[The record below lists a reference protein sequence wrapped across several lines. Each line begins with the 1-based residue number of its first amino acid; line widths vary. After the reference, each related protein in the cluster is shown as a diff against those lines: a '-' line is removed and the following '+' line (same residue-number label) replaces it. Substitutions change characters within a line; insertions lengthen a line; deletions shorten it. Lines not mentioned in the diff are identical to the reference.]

1 MDESQ
6 TPKSQVHPVS
16 SAGQPDHLGCVLEGE
31 AALRSR
37 IAELEAQLQQQQVA
51 LQQAQATQQTRE
63 QLQGLLDDVDAAIA
77 QIRHFADGRWHYVYC
92 STGYAHIFGYSAQEF
107 IAQPDLWQEQVHP
120 DDRAIAQTIFANIL
134 AVHPDT
140 PPSQRT
146 FAVEYRFIHK
156 TAGLRWISTRF
167 RVQPPV
173 PSADGQTS
181 QIVNVLSFDITDR
194 KQANLALQKQEAVLR
209 AALDLN
215 HIGLWDWNLETGQVT
230 WNDNHFRLLGLTPNH
245 QQPTYDLW
253 RQSIH
258 PDDVDYAER
267 MAELALTKDQDCR
280 AEYRVIW
287 PDGSVRWMLALA
299 RGRYDAHQVPI
310 QMIGVLMDITSR
322 KQAEAALRL
331 SEAQLASILDIAADA
346 IISVDHCWRIILFNQ
361 SAERIFGYSSAEVM
375 GQSIALLL
383 PPDFLE
389 PDFEADREFSRKT
402 DRETDCET
410 DCETDWE
417 SRLLRSPYPRS
428 PLHPKPQRWN
438 NRFLGEV
445 RARRKDGSEF
455 LAEASVSRSGQG
467 QEVVFTTILRDISD
481 RKRIE
486 ADRLR
491 AQASLHQQFAR
502 ERALNRVMQAIR
514 NSLDLEDIFATATRE
529 VAFLLAV
536 NGAWV
541 SRYDAQRRV
550 WVDVASYSHSPNF
563 RAPGL
568 EIPDDNNPVAAQL
581 KRLEVV
587 QLDRTDDLSAVD
599 PTYPAEGEPSQ
610 GHWLLMPLR
619 VEGMVWGALG
629 LACSNHSK
637 TWREDELTL
646 VRLVADQMAIA
657 IQQSHLYQTAQA
669 ELAERR
675 RVEADLQRLNRELE
689 QRVRERT
696 AQLQISLSTA
706 QMGIWECDMATGT
719 QTWSPENYAILGYCT
734 DADGRVLDFHG
745 NEISPRPVH
754 QSFYDRVHPDDQD
767 LLEKTERESL
777 QTHTPYD
784 LEYRVVWLDGS
795 THWLYE
801 RGTYLFDD
809 AGVAI
814 KLIGVTMDV
823 THLKQTE
830 AALRQSEQM
839 FRQLFENAPIGI
851 LLLSPE
857 TGRILRANQ
866 RFCQMLGYTA
876 EEMTRFTPADI
887 THPADWNLSAPLL
900 EQAMCETSH
909 PNSPQEVPHFRIEKR
924 LIHKD
929 GHILWVEL
937 TACFVRNDLSR
948 LGYGVAMVQEI
959 GDRRQADAQIR
970 TSLQE
975 KEVLLKEI
983 HHRVKNNLQ
992 VISSLLRMQARRLD
1006 DRTTAMLLLESQN
1019 RVQSMAIIHE
1029 QLYQSANFSQ
1039 IDLDDYIR
1047 TLVANL
1053 FQTYGVNPKHIVP
1066 AIATHGLSLNLNT
1079 AIPCGLIINELVS
1092 NALKYAFPEG
1102 RSGNITICVEIQPP
1116 ADGTTSRLG
1125 KLTVSDN
1132 GVGIPPDLD
1141 WQHTNSLGMVI
1152 VRSLV
1157 AQLQG
1162 DLELQRELG
1171 TAFIIRF
1178 PITNLPA

>member
-1 MDESQ
+1 MDESPAPQ
-6 TPKSQVHPVS
+6 SQIPPVS
-16 SAGQPDHLGCVLEGE
+16 SAAQAGDLGWVPEGE

-37 IAELEAQLQQQQVA
+37 IAELEAQLQQQQDA
-51 LQQAQATQQTRE
+51 LQQAQAAQQIRE
-63 QLQGLLDDVDAAIA
+63 QLQGLLDGVDAAIA
-77 QIRHFADGRWHYVYC
+77 QIQHFADGRWHYTYC
-92 STGYAHIFGYSAQEF
+92 SAGYAHIFGYSAQEF
-107 IAQPDLWQEQVHP
+107 IAQPGLWREQVHP

-146 FAVEYRFIHK
+146 FAVEYRFTHK

-167 RVQPPV
+167 RVQPPI

-194 KQANLALQKQEAVLR
+194 KQVDLALQHQEAVLR

-230 WNDNHFRLLGLTPNH
+230 WNDNHFRLLGLTPN
-245 QQPTYDLW
+245 QQQSSYDLW
-253 RQSIH
+253 RQSVH

-267 MAELALTKDQDCR
+267 MAELALTQQQDCR

-287 PDGSVRWMLALA
+287 PDGTVRWMLALA
-299 RGRYDAHQVPI
+299 RGRYDAHHVPI
-310 QMIGVLMDITSR
+310 QMIGVLMDITAR
-322 KQAEAALRL
+322 KQAEESLRL
-331 SEAQLASILDIAADA
+331 SEARLAGILDIAADA
-346 IISVDHCWRIILFNQ
+346 IISVDQSQRIILFNQ
-361 SAERIFGYSSAEVM
+361 SAERIFGYDSAEVI
-375 GQSIALLL
+375 GQSIDRLL
-383 PPDFLE
+383 PQDF
-389 PDFEADREFSRKT
+389 FET
-402 DRETDCET
+402 NRETVR
-410 DCETDWE
+410 E
-417 SRLLRSPYPRS
+417 STPLRSPHQRS
-428 PLHPKPQRWN
+428 PLHSEPQRWN
-438 NRFLGEV
+438 NRLLGEV

-455 LAEASVSRSGQG
+455 PAEASVSRLVQG
-467 QEVVFTTILRDISD
+467 GEVVFTAILRDISD

-486 ADRLR
+486 ADRLQ

-514 NSLDLEDIFATATRE
+514 NSLDLQDIFATATRE

-536 NGAWV
+536 NGVWV
-541 SRYDAQRRV
+541 SRYDSQRGV
-550 WVDVASYSHSPNF
+550 WVDVASYAHNANF
-563 RAPGL
+563 RPPGL
-568 EIPDDNNPVAAQL
+568 EIPDDNNPIAARL
-581 KRLEVV
+581 KRLEIV
-587 QLDRTDDLSAVD
+587 QIDRSEDLTLVD
-599 PTYPAEGEPSQ
+599 PAYPAKDEATAAV
-610 GHWLLMPLR
+610 WLLVPLR
-619 VEGMVWGALG
+619 VEGIVWGALG
-629 LACSNHSK
+629 LSSNRHIK
-637 TWREDELTL
+637 AWREDEVALI
-646 VRLVADQMAIA
+646 RLVADQMAIA
-657 IQQSHLYQTAQA
+657 IQQSHLYETAQA
-669 ELAERR
+669 ELAERQ
-675 RVEADLQRLNRELE
+675 RVEADLQRLNQDLE

-706 QMGIWECDMATGT
+706 QMGIWERDMATGA
-719 QTWSPENYAILGYCT
+719 QTWSPENYAVLGYCT
-734 DADGRVLDFHG
+734 DADGRVLDSRG

-754 QSFYDRVHPDDQD
+754 QSFYDRVHPDDR
-767 LLEKTERESL
+767 ERLDKIEYDCL

-809 AGVAI
+809 AGVAV

-830 AALRQSEQM
+830 AALRQSEEM

-857 TGRILRANQ
+857 TGHILRANQ
-866 RFCQMLGYTA
+866 RFCKMLGYTP

-887 THPADWNLSAPLL
+887 TYPADWNLSAPLL
-900 EQAMCETSH
+900 EQAMRETSR
-909 PNSPQEVPHFRIEKR
+909 PSSPQEVPHFRIETR

-929 GHILWVEL
+929 GQILWVEL

-959 GDRRQADAQIR
+959 GDRKQADAQIR

-1006 DRTTAMLLLESQN
+1006 DRTTATLLLESQN

-1039 IDLDDYIR
+1039 IDLDNYIR

-1053 FQTYGVNPKHIVP
+1053 FQTYGVSQQHIVP

-1079 AIPCGLIINELVS
+1079 AIPCGMIINELVS

-1125 KLTVSDN
+1125 KLTVSDD
-1132 GVGIPPDLD
+1132 GVGMPPDLD
-1141 WQHTNSLGMVI
+1141 WQHSNSLGLVI

-1162 DLELQRELG
+1162 DLELQHEFG

-1178 PITNLPA
+1178 PIANLPA

>member
-6 TPKSQVHPVS
+6 APKSQLPLVS
-16 SAGQPDHLGCVLEGE
+16 SAAQAGDLDWVPEGE

-37 IAELEAQLQQQQVA
+37 IAELEAQLQQQQAA
-51 LQQAQATQQTRE
+51 LQQAQAAQQIGE
-63 QLQGLLDDVDAAIA
+63 QLQGLLDGVDAAIA
-77 QIRHFADGRWHYVYC
+77 QIRHFADGRWYYTYC
-92 STGYAHIFGYSAQEF
+92 SAGYAYIFGYSAQEF
-107 IAQPDLWQEQVHP
+107 IAQPGLWHEQVHP

-134 AVHPDT
+134 AVHADT
-140 PPSQRT
+140 PSSQRT
-146 FAVEYRFIHK
+146 FAVEYRFTHK
-156 TAGLRWISTRF
+156 TTGLRWISTRF
-167 RVQPPV
+167 RVEKPTK
-173 PSADGQTS
+173 SADGQTS
-181 QIVNVLSFDITDR
+181 WIVNTLNIDITDR
-194 KQANLALQKQEAVLR
+194 KQAELALQEQESLLR
-209 AALDLN
+209 LTLNLN
-215 HIGLWDWNLETGQVT
+215 HVGTWKWDLATGRLDWNE
-230 WNDNHFRLLGLTPNH
+230 NHFRLLGLSPTDVE
-245 QQPTYDLW
+245 PTYEHW
-253 RQSIH
+253 QQAVH
-258 PDDVDYAER
+258 PDDLSWVEENVQAALIQQTDY
-267 MAELALTKDQDCR
+267 R
-280 AEYRVIW
+280 AEYRIIL
-287 PDGSVRWMLALA
+287 PDGTTRWLLGLG
-299 RGRYDAHQVPI
+299 RGLHASSGTPTG
-310 QMIGVLMDITSR
+310 MIGIIMDITSR
-322 KQAEAALRL
+322 TQTEAALRL
-331 SEAQLASILDIAADA
+331 SEARLAGILDIAADA
-346 IISVDHCWRIILFNQ
+346 IILVDQSQRIILFNQ

-375 GQSIALLL
+375 GQSIDVLL
-383 PPDFLE
+383 PQDL
-389 PDFEADREFSRKT
+389 FET
-402 DRETDCET
+402 DREAIH
-410 DCETDWE
+410 E
-417 SRLLRSPYPRS
+417 STLLRSPHQRS
-428 PLHPKPQRWN
+428 PHQSEQPPQRG
-438 NRFLGEV
+438 NRLLGEV

-455 LAEASVSRSGQG
+455 PAEASVSRLVQG
-467 QEVVFTTILRDISD
+467 GEVVFTAILRDISD

-486 ADRLR
+486 ADRLQ

-514 NSLDLEDIFATATRE
+514 NSLDLQDVFATATRE

-536 NGAWV
+536 NGVWV
-541 SRYDAQRRV
+541 SRYDSQRGV
-550 WVDVASYSHSPNF
+550 WVDVASYAHSANF
-563 RAPGL
+563 RPPGL
-568 EIPDDNNPVAAQL
+568 EIPDDNNPIAARL
-581 KRLEVV
+581 KCLEIV
-587 QLDRTDDLSAVD
+587 QIDCSEDLTLVD
-599 PTYPAEGEPSQ
+599 PAYPAKGEATAAV
-610 GHWLLMPLR
+610 WLLVPLR
-619 VEGMVWGALG
+619 VEGIVWGALG
-629 LACSNHSK
+629 LSSNRHIK
-637 TWREDELTL
+637 AWREDEVAL

-675 RVEADLQRLNRELE
+675 RVEADLQRLNQDLE

-706 QMGIWECDMATGT
+706 QMGIWERDMATGA

-734 DADGRVLDFHG
+734 DADGRVLDSHG

-754 QSFYDRVHPDDQD
+754 QLFYDRVHPDDR
-767 LLEKTERESL
+767 ERLDKIEYDCL
-777 QTHTPYD
+777 QTHMPYD

-809 AGVAI
+809 AGVAV

-830 AALRQSEQM
+830 AALRQSEEM

-857 TGRILRANQ
+857 TGHILRANQ
-866 RFCQMLGYTA
+866 RFCQMLGYTP

-887 THPADWNLSAPLL
+887 TYPADWNLSAPLL
-900 EQAMCETSH
+900 EQAMRETSRLG
-909 PNSPQEVPHFRIEKR
+909 SPQEVPHFRIEKR

-929 GHILWVEL
+929 GQILWVEL

-959 GDRRQADAQIR
+959 GDRKQADAQIR

-1006 DRTTAMLLLESQN
+1006 DRTTATLLLESQN

-1029 QLYQSANFSQ
+1029 QLYQSANFSK
-1039 IDLDDYIR
+1039 IDLDNYIR
-1047 TLVANL
+1047 PLVANL
-1053 FQTYGVNPKHIVP
+1053 FQTYGVSQQHIVP
-1066 AIATHGLSLNLNT
+1066 AIATHGLSFNLNT

-1102 RSGNITICVEIQPP
+1102 QSGNITICVEIQPP
-1116 ADGTTSRLG
+1116 ADDSTTSHLG
-1125 KLTVSDN
+1125 TLTVSDN
-1132 GVGIPPDLD
+1132 GVGMPPDLD
-1141 WQHTNSLGMVI
+1141 WQHTNSLGLVI

-1162 DLELQRELG
+1162 DLELQRESG
-1171 TAFIIRF
+1171 TMFIIRF
-1178 PITNLPA
+1178 PIANPSA

>member
-16 SAGQPDHLGCVLEGE
+16 SAGQPGHLGWVLEGE

-37 IAELEAQLQQQQVA
+37 IAELEAQLQQQQIA
-51 LQQAQATQQTRE
+51 LQQAQAAQQTRE
-63 QLQGLLDDVDAAIA
+63 QLQGLLDGVDAAIA

-92 STGYAHIFGYSAQEF
+92 SAGYAHIFGYSAQDF
-107 IAQPDLWQEQVHP
+107 IAQPDLWQQQVHP
-120 DDRAIAQTIFANIL
+120 DDRAIAQTIFASIL
-134 AVHPDT
+134 AVDSDT
-140 PPSQRT
+140 PLSQRT
-146 FAVEYRFIHK
+146 FAVEYRFTHK
-156 TAGLRWISTRF
+156 TEGLRWISTRF

-173 PSADGQTS
+173 PSVDGQTS
-181 QIVNVLSFDITDR
+181 QVVNVLSFDITDR
-194 KQANLALQKQEAVLR
+194 KQANLALQKQEVVLR

-245 QQPTYDLW
+245 QQSTYDLW
-253 RQSIH
+253 RQSVH

-267 MAELALTKDQDCR
+267 MAELALTQHQDCR

-322 KQAEAALRL
+322 KQAEEAVRL
-331 SEAQLASILDIAADA
+331 SEARLAGILDIAADA
-346 IISVDHCWRIILFNQ
+346 IISVDQSQRIILFNQ
-361 SAERIFGYSSAEVM
+361 SAERIFGYGSAEVM
-375 GQSIALLL
+375 GQSIDLLL
-383 PPDFLE
+383 PQGF
-389 PDFEADREFSRKT
+389 FET
-402 DRETDCET
+402 DREAIH
-410 DCETDWE
+410 E
-417 SRLLRSPYPRS
+417 STSLRSPHQRS
-428 PLHPKPQRWN
+428 PLHSEPQRWN
-438 NRFLGEV
+438 NRLLGEV

-455 LAEASVSRSGQG
+455 PAEASVSKLVQG
-467 QEVVFTTILRDISD
+467 GEVVFTTILRDISD

-486 ADRLR
+486 ADRLQ

-529 VAFLLAV
+529 LASLLAV

-568 EIPDDNNPVAAQL
+568 EIPDDNNPVAARL
-581 KRLEVV
+581 KRLEMV
-587 QLDRTDDLSAVD
+587 QLDRTDGLSVVD
-599 PTYPAEGEPSQ
+599 PAYPVESDPVL

-619 VEGMVWGALG
+619 VEGLVWGALG
-629 LACSNHSK
+629 LACNRHSK
-637 TWREDELTL
+637 TWREDELAL

-669 ELAERR
+669 ELAERQ

-696 AQLQISLSTA
+696 AQLQISLSIA
-706 QMGIWECDMATGT
+706 QMGIWEHDIATGA
-719 QTWSPENYAILGYCT
+719 QTWSPENYAVLGYCT
-734 DADGRVLDFHG
+734 DADGRVLDSHG

-754 QSFYDRVHPDDQD
+754 QSFYERVHPNDQD
-767 LLEKTERESL
+767 LLETTERESL

-809 AGVAI
+809 AGIAV

-866 RFCQMLGYTA
+866 RFCQMLGYTV
-876 EEMTRFTPADI
+876 EEITRFTPADI

-900 EQAMCETSH
+900 EQAMRETSH
-909 PNSPQEVPHFRIEKR
+909 PKSPQEVPHFRIEKR

-929 GHILWVEL
+929 GHTLWVEL

-959 GDRRQADAQIR
+959 GDRKQADAQIR

-1039 IDLDDYIR
+1039 IDLDNYIR

-1066 AIATHGLSLNLNT
+1066 AIATHGFSLNLNT

-1102 RSGNITICVEIQPP
+1102 QSGNITICVEIQPP
-1116 ADGTTSRLG
+1116 DDGTTSCLG
-1125 KLTVSDN
+1125 TLTVSDD
-1132 GVGIPPDLD
+1132 GVGMPPDLD
-1141 WQHTNSLGMVI
+1141 WQHTNSLGLVI

-1178 PITNLPA
+1178 PIANLPA